1 MNTKMDNMMTF
12 FDAWFLSERGEDPSK
27 AIENQERRG
36 QAAVVRTSKL
46 PKKLNSH
53 KVPNA
58 ILWSGTTEDMDYNTK
73 REITSANIEAYTRVQ
88 YEKIGITIISEDD
101 DLFWNVKLPDGWE
114 IKATDHPMWNEV
126 IDDKG
131 RKRITFFYKAAFYD
145 RDAFSNLQTRFQ
157 LDVTH
162 TADPNSDYD
171 VWRAS
176 DIQGMVKDGDKIIY
190 QTECIPAVKDY
201 AEEDAIKKK
210 LWEEIRTFMD
220 KNWPE
225 YKDVY
230 AYWE

>member
-1 MNTKMDNMMTF
+1 MNKKMDNMMTF

-36 QAAVVRTSKL
+36 QAEVVRASKL

-101 DLFWNVKLPDGWE
+101 DLFWNVKLPKGWE
-114 IKATDHPMWNEV
+114 IKATDHAMWNEV
-126 IDDKG
+126 RDDKG
-131 RKRITFFYKAAFYD
+131 RKRMTFFYKAAFYD

-162 TADPNSDYD
+162 IADPNSDYD

-176 DIQGMVKDGDKIIY
+176 DIQGTVKDGDNIIY
-190 QTECIPAVKDY
+190 QTKCIPAVEDY
-201 AEEDAIKKK
+201 AEEAAIKEE
-210 LWEEIRTFMD
+210 LWEEIRSFMN

-225 YKDVY
+225 YRDVY
-230 AYWE
+230 AYWD

>member
-12 FDAWFLSERGEDPSK
+12 LDAWFLSERGENPSK

-36 QAAVVRTSKL
+36 QAEVVRTSKL

-58 ILWSGTTEDMDYNTK
+58 IFWSGTTEDMDYNAK

-88 YEKIGITIISEDD
+88 YEKIGITIISEAD

-114 IKATDHPMWNEV
+114 IKATDHTMWNEV
-126 IDDKG
+126 IDNKG

-145 RDAFSNLQTRFQ
+145 RDAFANLQTRFQ
-157 LDVTH
+157 LDVNH
-162 TADPNSDYD
+162 TGDPDSDYD
-171 VWRAS
+171 IWKAS
-176 DIQGMVKDGDKIIY
+176 DIQGTVKDGDRIIY
-190 QTECIPAVKDY
+190 QTARVPACSDYTKESKMKDV
-201 AEEDAIKKK
+201 
-210 LWEEIRTFMD
+210 LWEDLYAFMNE
-220 KNWPE
+220 NWPQ

-230 AYWE
+230 AYWD